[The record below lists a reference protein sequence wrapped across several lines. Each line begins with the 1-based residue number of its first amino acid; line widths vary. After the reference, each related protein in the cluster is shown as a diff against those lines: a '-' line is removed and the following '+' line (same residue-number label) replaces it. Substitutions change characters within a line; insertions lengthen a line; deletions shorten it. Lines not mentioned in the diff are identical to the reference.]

1 MEEDDDDADEEE
13 KPSVQSEPGC
23 DVIESGDVGTLFLE
37 QLKLA
42 SDPSERTDFTNFRS
56 LLWRAMAQFTDRV
69 EPRSRELTPLL
80 LRFIRSVSVTIFL
93 EFFQRTMFCYL
104 ILILALVVRNE
115 FYLTDLLV
123 APTQDLRKRS
133 DAALEDKSGMTE
145 HMEEGEE
152 EEEAEEGSKQ
162 QRKSL
167 PRRATAK

>member
-1 MEEDDDDADEEE
+1 M
-13 KPSVQSEPGC
+13 
-23 DVIESGDVGTLFLE
+23 
-37 QLKLA
+37 
-42 SDPSERTDFTNFRS
+42 
-56 LLWRAMAQFTDRV
+56 
-69 EPRSRELTPLL
+69 
-80 LRFIRSVSVTIFL
+80 TIFL
-93 EFFQRTMFCYL
+93 KLYQKNLFCYL
-104 ILILALVVRNE
+104 VLNSALVCRNE

-162 QRKSL
+162 LRKSL

>member
-1 MEEDDDDADEEE
+1 
-13 KPSVQSEPGC
+13 
-23 DVIESGDVGTLFLE
+23 
-37 QLKLA
+37 
-42 SDPSERTDFTNFRS
+42 
-56 LLWRAMAQFTDRV
+56 
-69 EPRSRELTPLL
+69 
-80 LRFIRSVSVTIFL
+80 
-93 EFFQRTMFCYL
+93 MFCYL
-104 ILILALVVRNE
+104 ILNSALVCRNE

-162 QRKSL
+162 LRKSL